1 MSHAARSDLPDEAPH
16 VLVVDDDRR
25 LRELLARYL
34 TDQGFRVTAAA
45 SAAEARARAQ
55 SVVFD
60 AMVLDVMMPGE
71 NGFDYARSV
80 RETSRVPILMLTARS
95 NPNDRVMG
103 LEIGADDYLP
113 KPFEPRELT
122 LRLNNIIKRS
132 ARPRPASAEAVTFGP
147 FAFRIDRGE
156 LRRDD
161 ELIRITEREREIL
174 TILAAA
180 GGANVER
187 EQLAGPGAPR
197 RSGPS
202 TCRSTAC
209 AARPRSTPPTRSSC
223 RLCGASATGSRST
236 EPRAGRRRAAQT
248 TRGASGFSL
257 RALAIRVD
265 RLPTMARLADGAARA
280 RTASSASSALGFI
293 TA

>member
-1 MSHAARSDLPDEAPH
+1 MSHPVRADLPDEAPH

-122 LRLNNIIKRS
+122 LRLSNIIKRS
-132 ARPRPASAEAVTFGP
+132 PRPRAAAAETVTFGP

-187 EQLAGPGAPR
+187 EQLAGSGGAAAERTVDVQINRLR
-197 RSGPS
+197 RK
-202 TCRSTAC
+202 
-209 AARPRSTPPTRSSC
+209 
-223 RLCGASATGSRST
+223 T
-236 EPRAGRRRAAQT
+236 EVDPANPVFLQT
-248 TRGASGFSL
+248 VRGVGY
-257 RALAIRVD
+257 
-265 RLPTMARLADGAARA
+265 RLAVD
-280 RTASSASSALGFI
+280 
-293 TA
+293 

>member
-1 MSHAARSDLPDEAPH
+1 
-16 VLVVDDDRR
+16 
-25 LRELLARYL
+25 
-34 TDQGFRVTAAA
+34 
-45 SAAEARARAQ
+45 
-55 SVVFD
+55 
-60 AMVLDVMMPGE
+60 
-71 NGFDYARSV
+71 
-80 RETSRVPILMLTARS
+80 MLTARS

-223 RLCGASATGSRST
+223 RPCGASATGSRST

>member
-1 MSHAARSDLPDEAPH
+1 MSHPVRADLPDEAPH

-122 LRLNNIIKRS
+122 LRLSNIIKRS
-132 ARPRPASAEAVTFGP
+132 PRPREAAAETVTFGP

-174 TILAAA
+174 TILALA

-187 EQLAGPGAPR
+187 EQLAGPGGAAAERTVDVQINRLR
-197 RSGPS
+197 RK
-202 TCRSTAC
+202 
-209 AARPRSTPPTRSSC
+209 
-223 RLCGASATGSRST
+223 T
-236 EPRAGRRRAAQT
+236 EVDPANPVFLQT
-248 TRGASGFSL
+248 VRGVGY
-257 RALAIRVD
+257 
-265 RLPTMARLADGAARA
+265 RLAVD
-280 RTASSASSALGFI
+280 
-293 TA
+293 

>member
-1 MSHAARSDLPDEAPH
+1 MTAAPRADLPDTAPH

-34 TDQGFRVTAAA
+34 TDQGFRVTVAA

-122 LRLNNIIKRS
+122 LRLSNIIKRS
-132 ARPRPASAEAVTFGP
+132 DHPREAAAESVTFGP

-161 ELIRITEREREIL
+161 ALIRITDREREIL

-187 EQLAGPGAPR
+187 EQLAGPGGAAAERTVDVQINRLR
-197 RSGPS
+197 RK
-202 TCRSTAC
+202 
-209 AARPRSTPPTRSSC
+209 
-223 RLCGASATGSRST
+223 T
-236 EPRAGRRRAAQT
+236 EVDPANPVFLQT
-248 TRGASGFSL
+248 VRGVGY
-257 RALAIRVD
+257 
-265 RLPTMARLADGAARA
+265 RLAVD
-280 RTASSASSALGFI
+280 
-293 TA
+293 